1 MGRTKVIVEST
12 DSTTENVTN
21 EEVVDDGIVEEIKEY
36 TTESGMKRVTK
47 IRTLNG
53 EVIEQNDYAV

>member
-1 MGRTKVIVEST
+1 MAKAKVIVEST
-12 DSTTENVTN
+12 DSTEEIVTT

-36 TTESGMKRVTK
+36 ATESGMKRATK

>member
-36 TTESGMKRVTK
+36 TTESGMKRATK

-53 EVIEQNDYAV
+53 EVVEQNDYAV

>member
-12 DSTTENVTN
+12 DSTEEIVTN

-36 TTESGMKRVTK
+36 TTESGMKRATK

>member
-1 MGRTKVIVEST
+1 MAKVKKVVEST
-12 DSTTENVTN
+12 DSTEEIVTS

-36 TTESGMKRVTK
+36 ATESGMKRATK

>member
-1 MGRTKVIVEST
+1 MGRPKKVVEST
-12 DSTTENVTN
+12 DSTEEIVTTE
-21 EEVVDDGIVEEIKEY
+21 ELIDDGIVEEIVEY
-36 TTESGMKRVTK
+36 TTESGMKRATK

>member
-1 MGRTKVIVEST
+1 MAKAKVIVEST
-12 DSTTENVTN
+12 DSTEEIVTT
-21 EEVVDDGIVEEIKEY
+21 EEVVDDGIVEEIVEY
-36 TTESGMKRVTK
+36 TTESGMKRATK

>member
-36 TTESGMKRVTK
+36 ATESGMKRATK

-53 EVIEQNDYAV
+53 EVVEQNDYAV

>member
-1 MGRTKVIVEST
+1 MAKAKVIVESV
-12 DSTTENVTN
+12 DSTKENVTN

-36 TTESGMKRVTK
+36 TTESGMKRATK

>member
-1 MGRTKVIVEST
+1 MAKAKVIVEST

-36 TTESGMKRVTK
+36 TTESGMKRATK